1 MARYFFHVI
10 NGEFIPDNTGLE
22 CVTQDDVKDHAVRIA
37 GEMLKDQG
45 LKLWDTGH
53 YDMFVCDEKNR
64 TLLKLSFTAE
74 AFPHTAGAWSS
85 AKDPA

>member
-10 NGEFIPDNTGLE
+10 NSEFIPDSTGLDCSTE
-22 CVTQDDVKDHAVRIA
+22 DDAKDHAVRIA

-45 LKLWDTGH
+45 LKLWNTGH

-64 TLLKLSFTAE
+64 TRLKLSFTAE
-74 AFPHTAGAWSS
+74 AFSNTAGAPS
-85 AKDPA
+85 KD